1 MLKFVWSGP
10 TRLTNFVSYSYGG
23 IFWYFFFLIVF
34 SIVGDTRHSVVP
46 SLTAIHVLFQR
57 EHNRIVDILCGLNPY
72 WKGDRLYQEA
82 RKILIGIYQQIVYNE
97 YLPIIIGKDVM
108 KWLGILPTHKGFNTR
123 YDKHVD
129 ASIRNSFAVAPFRF
143 GHAQILYDI
152 GSASYKDRS
161 LRTQVPMAPEFFKTR
176 LAHDKHVF
184 GIDGIS
190 RWITTEFNYLSDR
203 FLADSVRNEL
213 FETKPGNGFDLAALD
228 IQRGRDHGI
237 PSYNEFRRFCGLKP
251 AVIFKSGP
259 FGLPDHDPKAAE
271 ILSLIYKYV
280 LIQNNVLYIY

>member
-1 MLKFVWSGP
+1 MSDI
-10 TRLTNFVSYSYGG
+10 NQCYGG
-23 IFWYFFFLIVF
+23 FFCVFFVNVF
-34 SIVGDTRHSVVP
+34 SIVGDSRQTVVP
-46 SLTAIHVLFQR
+46 SLTTFHVLFHR
-57 EHNRIVDILCGLNPY
+57 EHNRIVDILCGLNPH

-97 YLPIIIGKDVM
+97 YLPIIIGKVVM
-108 KWLGILPTHKGFNTR
+108 KWLGILPTPKGFNTR

-143 GHAQILYDI
+143 GHAKILHDI
-152 GSASYKDRS
+152 GSASKDRS
-161 LRTQVPMAPEFFKTR
+161 LRTKVPMAPEFFKTR
-176 LAHDKHVF
+176 LVRDKHVF
-184 GIDGIS
+184 GVDGIS

-203 FLADSVRNEL
+203 FIADSVRNQL
-213 FETKPGNGFDLAALD
+213 FETKPGNGFDLVAID

-251 AVIFKSGP
+251 AIIFKGGP

-280 LIQNNVLYIY
+280 LI